1 MRKSLSL
8 LLILCMALVALSG
21 VASAETAERGHLTY
35 GANMSWDTNE
45 TWWPTDFWTYL
56 EDMIN
61 ADIELVEY
69 DKDTLNLALASGD
82 MCDIMMVNTASTVLA
97 GGLAVAMD
105 DYLEEYG
112 PNITNE
118 RYALRNAIIRE
129 YCSNGDGKLYFHTP
143 NTGIEDATGSTTTW
157 NGYLV
162 RWDLYKEIGAPA
174 INNDDEYIDVLKQMA
189 ELAESKNGSPVYGMG
204 LHGSEQWAWN
214 IRSMANLGYS
224 NTTTWAYA
232 VNTQTTELME
242 NYTNPDSPFWAN
254 MEFYFKLNQAGLL
267 DPDSFTMTGDE
278 VQEKAANN
286 QYVGSYCSWYTS
298 DMYNTNKL
306 DDPDTL
312 AGMIAVYG
320 EGINGWYGA
329 NHTVGWGDKLS
340 FITTSCENV
349 PLAVSFFNALDSDE
363 LNRVHYSGIEG
374 QTWNYVDGVP
384 TMTDEAIA
392 LRAAGGDEYNKLGI
406 SSFNNQIGSS
416 GFGVAE
422 DGYYFNLWDSDD
434 IKYAGLNPLEKDYA
448 DFYGVK
454 YPSQVHYNML
464 QEGKAINQGGNQTQ
478 AVQLVMSDRPDDIT
492 RIDARLEEI
501 VNRAIPGLVQAA
513 DQASFDSARDALI
526 SELKGAGADESWN
539 WWNENWNGS
548 LAKINELIAAQ

>member
-1 MRKSLSL
+1 MRKMMAMVLA
-8 LLILCMALVALSG
+8 LCLAMVMVPCFAV
-21 VASAETAERGHLTY
+21 AETAERGHLTY
-35 GANMSWDTNE
+35 GANMSWDTDE

-56 EDMIN
+56 ENMIN

-69 DKDTLNLALASGD
+69 DNDTLNLALASGD
-82 MCDIMMVNTASTVLA
+82 MCDIMMVNTASTVLD

-112 PNITNE
+112 PNIT
-118 RYALRNAIIRE
+118 RDCYALRNAVIRE

-143 NTGIEDATGSTTTW
+143 NTGIEGQTGYTTTW

-174 INNDDEYIDVLKQMA
+174 INSDDEYIEVLKQMV
-189 ELAESKNGSPVYGMG
+189 ELAESKNGSPVYGIG
-204 LHGSEQWAWN
+204 LHGSDQWAWN
-214 IRSMANLGYS
+214 IRAMANEGYS

-242 NYTNPDSPFWAN
+242 NYTNTESPFWSN

-267 DPDSFTMTGDE
+267 DPDSFTMTGEE

-286 QYVGSYCSWYTS
+286 QYVGSYCTWYTS
-298 DMYNTNKL
+298 DMYDTNRKE
-306 DDPDTL
+306 DPDTL
-312 AGMIAVYG
+312 AGIIAVYG
-320 EGINGWYGA
+320 EGMSGWYGA

-340 FITTSCENV
+340 FITTSCENI

-374 QTWNYVDGVP
+374 ESWEYVDGVP
-384 TMTDEAIA
+384 TIKDETIA
-392 LRAAGGDEYNKLGI
+392 LKAAGGDDYNKLGI
-406 SSFNNQIGSS
+406 ASLSNQIGSS
-416 GFGVAE
+416 NFGVAE
-422 DGYYFNLWDSDD
+422 DGYFYDLWDSED

-448 DFYGVK
+448 DYYGVK
-454 YPSQVHYNML
+454 YPSQVHYNMV
-464 QEGKAINQGGNQTQ
+464 QEGTAVNQGGNQTQ
-478 AVQLVMSDRPDDIT
+478 AVQLAMAVRPDDIV

-501 VNRAIPGLVQAA
+501 VNRAIPSLVAAA
-513 DQASFDSARDALI
+513 DQEAFDAARDSLI
-526 SELKGAGADESWN
+526 SELKDAGADESWA
-539 WWNENWNGS
+539 WWNENWNGT
-548 LAKINELIAAQ
+548 LEQIKALTAE